1 MTKPLRLAVLGNPD
15 GWYVR
20 DLKRA
25 ALERGNAMIDVI
37 TFGDLQVES
46 SPASIFVGTDSAASS
61 LVSVTSRLSR
71 TRDNTVLDLDEASQ
85 QQATSKSSAMSMG
98 RLDSRTVND
107 DLVLIAGFQ
116 NEPRYDAI
124 LVRTMPLGTLE
135 QVIFRMNALHVA
147 QELGV
152 RVVNAPRSLEIAI
165 DKWLTLDFMRRAGLT
180 IPRTIVCQSRE
191 AALEGFESLGKDVV
205 VKPLFGGEGRG
216 ILRIDNADMAWRAF
230 STLEQLGA
238 VIYLQEFL
246 PHHGYDLRL
255 LIIGQKVFSVS
266 RHAPNGEWRTNVS
279 RGGEAVPFE
288 ASATQIEIAKK
299 AAAAIGGTMV
309 GVDILPTK
317 DGRDVVL
324 EVNAVPG
331 WRGTAKALGIDM
343 SHEILE
349 SLRHDL

>member
-1 MTKPLRLAVLGNPD
+1 MLKPLRLAVLGNPE

-20 DLKRA
+20 DLRRA
-25 ALERGNAMIDVI
+25 ALERCHATIDVI
-37 TFGDLQVES
+37 TFSDLQVS
-46 SPASIFVGTDSAASS
+46 TCLSGPTHVGVA
-61 LVSVTSRLSR
+61 
-71 TRDNTVLDLDEASQ
+71 TRNAQE
-85 QQATSKSSAMSMG
+85 
-98 RLDSRTVND
+98 
-107 DLVLIAGFQ
+107 DLVRIASFQ
-116 NEPRYDAI
+116 SEPNYDAI

-147 QELGV
+147 QVLGV

-165 DKWLTLDFMRRAGLT
+165 DKWLTLDYVRRAGLS

-191 AALEGFESLGKDVV
+191 AALEGYESLGGDVV

-216 ILRIDNADMAWRAF
+216 IMRVDHPDMAWRVF
-230 STLEQLGA
+230 STLEQIGA

-255 LIIGQKVFSVS
+255 LVIGQRVFSVA
-266 RHAPNGEWRTNVS
+266 RHAPIGDWRTNLS
-279 RGGEAVPFE
+279 RGGEAAPFE
-288 ASATQIEIAKK
+288 ASESQIEIARK
-299 AAAAIGGTMV
+299 AAAAIGGTIV

-317 DGRDVVL
+317 DGRDLVL

>member
-1 MTKPLRLAVLGNPD
+1 MTRGFRLAVLGNPE

-20 DLKRA
+20 DLRRA
-25 ALERGNAMIDVI
+25 ASGREGMSVDVI
-37 TFGDLQVES
+37 TFADLQVTTAADKDSEGR
-46 SPASIFVGTDSAASS
+46 PSI
-61 LVSVTSRLSR
+61 SVLSR
-71 TRDNTVLDLDEASQ
+71 TSSVAHNLELQSYEKAPSNGTTDHALK
-85 QQATSKSSAMSMG
+85 ATWSSETPMNLS
-98 RLDSRTVND
+98 N
-107 DLVLIAGFQ
+107 LVCLAGGAG
-116 NEPRYDAI
+116 ESIYDAI

-152 RVVNAPRSLEIAI
+152 KVVNSPRTLEIAI
-165 DKWLTLDFMRRAGLT
+165 DKWLTLDFMRRARLE

-191 AALEGFESLGKDVV
+191 AALEAFESLGRDVV

-216 ILRIDNADMAWRAF
+216 IVRVDNIDIAWRVF

-238 VIYLQEFL
+238 VLYVQEFL

-255 LIIGQKVFSVS
+255 LIVGNQIYSVA
-266 RHAPNGEWRTNVS
+266 RHAPTGDWRTNLS
-279 RGGEAVPFE
+279 RGGAAVPYK
-288 ASATQIEIAKK
+288 ASESQINVAKE
-299 AAAAIGGTMV
+299 AAAAIGGAIV

-331 WRGTAKALGIDM
+331 WRGTAKALNIDIANT
-343 SHEILE
+343 ILE
-349 SLRHDL
+349 ELRL

>member
-1 MTKPLRLAVLGNPD
+1 MTQVFRLAVLGNPE

-20 DLKRA
+20 DLRRA
-25 ALERGNAMIDVI
+25 ASEREGISVDVI
-37 TFGDLQVES
+37 TFADLQVNTAAEKS
-46 SPASIFVGTDSAASS
+46 SEGRPGI
-61 LVSVTSRLSR
+61 SVLSR
-71 TRDNTVLDLDEASQ
+71 TSSVAHHLELQSCDKAPSNGSTDHALKTTRSSEAPMD
-85 QQATSKSSAMSMG
+85 SS
-98 RLDSRTVND
+98 N
-107 DLVLIAGFQ
+107 LVCLAGGAGQ
-116 NEPRYDAI
+116 PNYDAI

-152 RVVNAPRSLEIAI
+152 KVANSPRTLEIAI
-165 DKWLTLDFMRRAGLT
+165 DKWLTLDFMRRSGLE

-191 AALEGFESLGKDVV
+191 AALEAFESLGRDVV

-216 ILRIDNADMAWRAF
+216 IVRIDNLDIAWRVF

-238 VIYLQEFL
+238 VLYVQEFI

-255 LIIGQKVFSVS
+255 LIVGNQVFSVA
-266 RHAPNGEWRTNVS
+266 RHAPTGEWRTNLS
-279 RGGEAVPFE
+279 RGGAAVPYT
-288 ASATQIEIAKK
+288 ASESQINVAKA
-299 AAAAIGGTMV
+299 AAAAIGGTIV

-331 WRGTAKALGIDM
+331 WRGTAKALDVDIANK
-343 SHEILE
+343 ILE
-349 SLRHDL
+349 ELRP